1 MLLFSSTLSVPAS
14 DSWFMLSDYSLL
26 NVWSGNIF
34 YSFSVMSVLL
44 VALVKWE
51 LTNVN
56 VRDIL
61 KIQKSC
67 SWLKQD
73 I

>member
-1 MLLFSSTLSVPAS
+1 MLLFSSTLPLPAS

-26 NVWSGNIF
+26 NVWGGNIF

-51 LTNVN
+51 LANVN
-56 VRDIL
+56 VRDI
-61 KIQKSC
+61 
-67 SWLKQD
+67 
-73 I
+73 